1 MNDVNSPKLAVL
13 HYTTNDSVVQKTA
26 FIRSFISDTLMSS
39 LKGDDSG
46 EKSICCIRW
55 FVRNSAET
63 GYRRVHCYI
72 HVYSEW
78 HVYQGCNLSSHHLWP
93 CVVYYWQKESYL
105 KSGDELQPDSGIEIA
120 W

>member
-46 EKSICCIRW
+46 RRLYVVSDDLSVTVLKQVTEEFIVIFMCIVSGTFIKVVIYLVITCDPVLCTIGR
-55 FVRNSAET
+55 RNHT
-63 GYRRVHCYI
+63 
-72 HVYSEW
+72 
-78 HVYQGCNLSSHHLWP
+78 
-93 CVVYYWQKESYL
+93 
-105 KSGDELQPDSGIEIA
+105 
-120 W
+120 